1 MSPSGIPVV
10 GSSISRCLALSG
22 VLTTY
27 GQRLAEFLAVHRLI
41 PSEPQILELPTPPE
55 LPEDILMC
63 IFASLETPDLVRAG
77 SVCSSWRSACARL
90 CNLGLFRQTQTPCL
104 LYTSESAGESAAGLF
119 SLVENKSYTLALP
132 DPPIR
137 TRYVIGSN
145 HGWIITADDRSEL
158 HLLNPITGDQIA
170 LPSVTTIEQVKP
182 IFDDAGALHKYQYSW
197 YTGTPRLVDF
207 PTPSVFSLGEL
218 RDYLF
223 EKAFLSSDPSTGDYY
238 VVLKHN
244 PQSQLS
250 FARAGDDRWTWLPP
264 QVNYADC
271 FFKDGLLFALDSR
284 GEVRTFDL
292 SAPVVTQNIVLGRMK
307 AWIEDCNYMY
317 IAQAPCGDLL
327 QVWKSRNCLG
337 WDDEDVSEHGLE
349 DGEDEYISEHKLDD
363 ATDLSRLKPEDREDD
378 DVLESE
384 LGSDSHVVFTDKFDV
399 FKVDFAA
406 TKLEDI
412 TSSCDSVMFLGHNQS
427 FCLSADEYPQLKSNH
442 AYFTDEDDAYHH
454 FGSMKSQRDIGVLNL
469 GNCYVE
475 RIVSPQLWS
484 NMPAPVW
491 FIPNP
496 RKIHLASHD

>member
-1 MSPSGIPVV
+1 MSPSGIPLV
-10 GSSISRCLALSG
+10 GCSILALSG

-27 GQRLAEFLAVHRLI
+27 GQRLVEFLAAHRLL
-41 PSEPQILELPTPPE
+41 PSEPQMYSSPE
-55 LPEDILMC
+55 LPEDILM
-63 IFASLETPDLVRAG
+63 L
-77 SVCSSWRSACARL
+77 
-90 CNLGLFRQTQTPCL
+90 TQTPCL
-104 LYTSESAGESAAGLF
+104 LYTTETAGESVAGLF

-145 HGWIITADDRSEL
+145 HGWIITADNRSEL
-158 HLLNPITGDQIA
+158 HLLNPVTGDQIA
-170 LPSVTTIEQVKP
+170 LPSVATIEQVKP
-182 IFDDAGALHKYQYSW
+182 IFDGGGALHKYQYSW

-244 PQSQLS
+244 PESQLS

-264 QVNYADC
+264 HVNYADC

-317 IAQAPCGDLL
+317 IAQAPYSDLL

-337 WDDEDVSEHGLE
+337 WEDGDVSEQGLE
-349 DGEDEYISEHKLDD
+349 D
-363 ATDLSRLKPEDREDD
+363 ATDLSGLKPEDREDG
-378 DVLESE
+378 DVSEPE
-384 LGSDSHVVFTDKFDV
+384 LGYDSHVTFTDKFDV

-406 TKLEDI
+406 KKLEDI
-412 TSSCDSVMFLGHNQS
+412 TSSCDCVMFLGHNQS
-427 FCLSADEYPQLKSNH
+427 LCLSADEYPQLKSNH
-442 AYFTDEDDAYHH
+442 VYFTDEDDAYHH

-469 GNCYVE
+469 GNCSVE

-484 NMPAPVW
+484 NLPAPVW